1 MLLLDY
7 TREGWFDMFKVFID
21 GGEGTTGLRLAQRL
35 KQRSDIELLTIS
47 SDLRKNLDARLEKI
61 DLADVAFLCLPDAA
75 SREVAEAAKN
85 CDTKIID
92 TSTAFRCDPD
102 WAYGFPELGPQFL
115 HKIQTSN
122 RIANPGCHATG
133 SIAVLA
139 PLLKAGLIEKTGLYT
154 LTSLTGYSG
163 GGKKMIA
170 SYENLHDKELDAPR
184 IYALGQKHKHLPEIL
199 KYTGLEQSPI
209 FLPIVAPYYAGMLVT
224 AGFLMPADLSLAAI
238 RKLYADFYKDQ
249 KFITVET
256 GDEQPKMLGS
266 NTLAGKDSLK
276 IYICGNE
283 DRFTVSAQFDNLGKG
298 ASGAAIENMNIA
310 MGLAPETG
318 LEL

>member
-1 MLLLDY
+1 
-7 TREGWFDMFKVFID
+7 MFKVFID

-85 CDTKIID
+85 CDTRIID

-102 WAYGFPELGPQFL
+102 WAYGFPELGPRYL
-115 HKIQTSN
+115 HAIQSSR
-122 RIANPGCHATG
+122 RISNPGCHATG

-139 PLLKAGLIEKTGLYT
+139 PLVKAGLIEKTGLYT

-184 IYALGQKHKHLPEIL
+184 IYSLGQKHKHLPEIL

-224 AGFLMPADLSLAAI
+224 AGFLMPTDLSLSAI
-238 RKLYADFYKDQ
+238 RKLYQDFYRDQ

-256 GDEQPKMLGS
+256 SEEQPKMLGS
-266 NTLAGKDSLK
+266 NTLAGKDNMK

-283 DRFTVSAQFDNLGKG
+283 ERFTVSAQFDNLGKG

-310 MGLAPETG
+310 MGLDPATG

>member
-1 MLLLDY
+1 
-7 TREGWFDMFKVFID
+7 MFKVFID

-85 CDTKIID
+85 CDTRIID

-102 WAYGFPELGPQFL
+102 WAYGFPELGPRYL
-115 HKIQTSN
+115 HAIQSSR
-122 RIANPGCHATG
+122 RISNPGCHATG

-139 PLLKAGLIEKTGLYT
+139 PLVKAGLIEKTGLYT

-184 IYALGQKHKHLPEIL
+184 IYSLGQKHKHLPEIL

-224 AGFLMPADLSLAAI
+224 AGFLMPTDLSLAAI
-238 RKLYADFYKDQ
+238 RKLYQDFYRDQ
-249 KFITVET
+249 AFITVET
-256 GDEQPKMLGS
+256 SEEQPKMLGS
-266 NTLAGKDSLK
+266 NTLAGKDNLK

-283 DRFTVSAQFDNLGKG
+283 ERFTVSAQFDNLGKG

-310 MGLAPETG
+310 MGLDPATG

>member
-1 MLLLDY
+1 
-7 TREGWFDMFKVFID
+7 MFKVFID

-75 SREVAEAAKN
+75 SREVAQAAKD

-92 TSTAFRCDPD
+92 TSTAFRCDPN

-115 HKIQTSN
+115 HKIQSSN

-184 IYALGQKHKHLPEIL
+184 IYSLGQQHKHLPEIL

-238 RKLYADFYKDQ
+238 RKLYKDFYKDQ

-256 GDEQPKMLGS
+256 SDEQPKMLGS

-276 IYICGNE
+276 IYVCGNE
-283 DRFTVSAQFDNLGKG
+283 ERFTVSAQFDNLGKG

>member
-1 MLLLDY
+1 
-7 TREGWFDMFKVFID
+7 MFKVFID

-85 CDTKIID
+85 CDTRIID

-102 WAYGFPELGPQFL
+102 WAYGFPELGPRYL
-115 HKIQTSN
+115 HAIQSSR
-122 RIANPGCHATG
+122 RISNPGCHATG

-139 PLLKAGLIEKTGLYT
+139 PLVKAGLIEKTGLYT

-184 IYALGQKHKHLPEIL
+184 IYSLGQKHKHLPEIL
-199 KYTGLEQSPI
+199 KYTGLEQFPI

-224 AGFLMPADLSLAAI
+224 AGFLMPTDLSLAAI
-238 RKLYADFYKDQ
+238 RKLYQDFYRDQ
-249 KFITVET
+249 AFITVET
-256 GDEQPKMLGS
+256 SEEQPKMLAS
-266 NTLAGKDSLK
+266 NTLAGKDNLK

-283 DRFTVSAQFDNLGKG
+283 ERFTVSAQFDNLGKG

-310 MGLAPETG
+310 MGLDPATG

>member
-1 MLLLDY
+1 
-7 TREGWFDMFKVFID
+7 MFKVFID

-85 CDTKIID
+85 CDTRIID

-102 WAYGFPELGPQFL
+102 WAYGFPELGPRYL
-115 HKIQTSN
+115 HAIQSSH
-122 RIANPGCHATG
+122 RISNPGCHATG

-139 PLLKAGLIEKTGLYT
+139 PLVKAGLIEKTGLYT

-184 IYALGQKHKHLPEIL
+184 IYSLGQKHKHLPEIL

-209 FLPIVAPYYAGMLVT
+209 FLPIVAPYYAGMLAT
-224 AGFLMPADLSLAAI
+224 AGFLMPTDLSLSAI
-238 RKLYADFYKDQ
+238 RKLYQDFYRDQ
-249 KFITVET
+249 AFITVET
-256 GDEQPKMLGS
+256 SEEQPKMLGS
-266 NTLAGKDSLK
+266 NTLAGKDNMK

-283 DRFTVSAQFDNLGKG
+283 ERFTVSAQFDNLGKG

-310 MGLAPETG
+310 MGLDPATG

>member
-1 MLLLDY
+1 
-7 TREGWFDMFKVFID
+7 MFKVFID

-85 CDTKIID
+85 CDTRIID

-102 WAYGFPELGPQFL
+102 WAYGFPELGPRYL
-115 HKIQTSN
+115 HAIQSSH
-122 RIANPGCHATG
+122 RISNPGCHATG

-139 PLLKAGLIEKTGLYT
+139 PLVKAGLIEKTGLYT

-184 IYALGQKHKHLPEIL
+184 IYSLGQKHKHLPEIL

-224 AGFLMPADLSLAAI
+224 AGFLMPTDLSLSAI
-238 RKLYADFYKDQ
+238 RKLYQDFYRDQ
-249 KFITVET
+249 AFITVET
-256 GDEQPKMLGS
+256 SEEQPKMLGS
-266 NTLAGKDSLK
+266 NTLAGKDNMK

-283 DRFTVSAQFDNLGKG
+283 ERFTVSAQFDNLGKG

-310 MGLAPETG
+310 MGLDPATG

>member
-1 MLLLDY
+1 
-7 TREGWFDMFKVFID
+7 MFKVFID

-85 CDTKIID
+85 CDTRIID

-102 WAYGFPELGPQFL
+102 WAYGFPELGPRYL
-115 HKIQTSN
+115 HAIQSSR
-122 RIANPGCHATG
+122 RISNPGCHATG
-133 SIAVLA
+133 SIAILA
-139 PLLKAGLIEKTGLYT
+139 PLVKAGLIEKTGLYT

-184 IYALGQKHKHLPEIL
+184 IYSLGQKHKHLPEIL
-199 KYTGLEQSPI
+199 KYTGMEQSPI

-224 AGFLMPADLSLAAI
+224 AGFLMPTDLSLAAI
-238 RKLYADFYKDQ
+238 RKLYQDFYRDQ
-249 KFITVET
+249 AFITVET
-256 GDEQPKMLGS
+256 SEEQPKMLGS
-266 NTLAGKDSLK
+266 NTLAGKDNLK

-283 DRFTVSAQFDNLGKG
+283 ERFTVSAQFDNLGKG

-310 MGLAPETG
+310 MGLDPATG

>member
-1 MLLLDY
+1 
-7 TREGWFDMFKVFID
+7 MFKVFID

-75 SREVAEAAKN
+75 SREGAEAAKN
-85 CDTKIID
+85 CDTRIID

-102 WAYGFPELGPQFL
+102 WAYGFPELGPRYL
-115 HKIQTSN
+115 HAIQSSR
-122 RIANPGCHATG
+122 RISNPGCHATG

-139 PLLKAGLIEKTGLYT
+139 PLVKAGLIEKTGLYT

-184 IYALGQKHKHLPEIL
+184 IYSLGQKHKHLPEIL

-224 AGFLMPADLSLAAI
+224 AGFLMPTDLSLAAI
-238 RKLYADFYKDQ
+238 RKLYQDFYRDQ
-249 KFITVET
+249 AFITVET
-256 GDEQPKMLGS
+256 SEEQPKMLGS
-266 NTLAGKDSLK
+266 NTLAGKDNLK

-283 DRFTVSAQFDNLGKG
+283 ERFTVSAQFDNLGKG
-298 ASGAAIENMNIA
+298 ASGAAIENMNIS
-310 MGLAPETG
+310 MGLDPATG

>member
-1 MLLLDY
+1 
-7 TREGWFDMFKVFID
+7 MFKVFID

-85 CDTKIID
+85 CDTRIID

-102 WAYGFPELGPQFL
+102 WAYGFPELGPQYL
-115 HKIQTSN
+115 HAIQSSR
-122 RIANPGCHATG
+122 RISNPGCHATG

-139 PLLKAGLIEKTGLYT
+139 PLVKAGLIEKTGLYT

-184 IYALGQKHKHLPEIL
+184 IYSLGQKHKHLPEIL

-224 AGFLMPADLSLAAI
+224 AGFLMPTDLSLSAI
-238 RKLYADFYKDQ
+238 RKLYQDFYRDQ

-256 GDEQPKMLGS
+256 SEEQPKMLGS
-266 NTLAGKDSLK
+266 NTLAGKDNLK

-283 DRFTVSAQFDNLGKG
+283 ERFTVSAQFDNLGKG

-310 MGLAPETG
+310 MGLDPATG

>member
-1 MLLLDY
+1 
-7 TREGWFDMFKVFID
+7 MFKVFID

-85 CDTKIID
+85 CDTRIID

-102 WAYGFPELGPQFL
+102 WAYGFPELGPRYL
-115 HKIQTSN
+115 HAIQSSH
-122 RIANPGCHATG
+122 RISNPGCHATG

-139 PLLKAGLIEKTGLYT
+139 PLVKAGLIEKTGLYT

-184 IYALGQKHKHLPEIL
+184 IYSLGQKHKHLPEIL

-224 AGFLMPADLSLAAI
+224 AGFLMPTDLSLSAI
-238 RKLYADFYKDQ
+238 RKLYHDFYRDQ
-249 KFITVET
+249 AFITVET
-256 GDEQPKMLGS
+256 SEEQPKMLGS
-266 NTLAGKDSLK
+266 NTLAGKDNMK

-283 DRFTVSAQFDNLGKG
+283 ERFTVSAQFDNLGKG

-310 MGLAPETG
+310 MGLDPATG

>member
-1 MLLLDY
+1 
-7 TREGWFDMFKVFID
+7 MFKVFID

-85 CDTKIID
+85 CDTRIID

-102 WAYGFPELGPQFL
+102 WAYGFPELGPRYL
-115 HKIQTSN
+115 HAIQSSH
-122 RIANPGCHATG
+122 RISNPGCHATG

-139 PLLKAGLIEKTGLYT
+139 PLVKAGLIEKTGLYT

-184 IYALGQKHKHLPEIL
+184 IYSLGQKHKHLPEIL
-199 KYTGLEQSPI
+199 KYTGLEQFPI

-224 AGFLMPADLSLAAI
+224 AGFLMPTDLSLAAI
-238 RKLYADFYKDQ
+238 RKLYQDFYRDQ
-249 KFITVET
+249 AFITVET
-256 GDEQPKMLGS
+256 SEEQPKMLGS
-266 NTLAGKDSLK
+266 NTLAGKDNLK

-283 DRFTVSAQFDNLGKG
+283 ERFTVSAQFDNLGKG

-310 MGLAPETG
+310 MGLDPATG

>member
-1 MLLLDY
+1 
-7 TREGWFDMFKVFID
+7 MFKVFID

-61 DLADVAFLCLPDAA
+61 DLADVAFLCLPGAA

-85 CDTKIID
+85 CDTRIID

-102 WAYGFPELGPQFL
+102 WAYGFPELGPRYL
-115 HKIQTSN
+115 HAIQSSR
-122 RIANPGCHATG
+122 RISNPGCHATG

-139 PLLKAGLIEKTGLYT
+139 PLVKAGLIEKTGLYT

-184 IYALGQKHKHLPEIL
+184 IYSLGQKHKHLPEIL
-199 KYTGLEQSPI
+199 KYTGLEQFPI

-224 AGFLMPADLSLAAI
+224 AGFLMPTDLSLAAI
-238 RKLYADFYKDQ
+238 RKLYQDFYRDQ
-249 KFITVET
+249 AFITVET
-256 GDEQPKMLGS
+256 SEEQPKMLGS
-266 NTLAGKDSLK
+266 NTLAGKDNLK

-283 DRFTVSAQFDNLGKG
+283 ERFTVSAQFDNLGKG

-310 MGLAPETG
+310 MGLDPATG

>member
-1 MLLLDY
+1 
-7 TREGWFDMFKVFID
+7 MFKVFID

-85 CDTKIID
+85 CDTRIID

-102 WAYGFPELGPQFL
+102 WAYGFPELGPRYL
-115 HKIQTSN
+115 HAIQSSR
-122 RIANPGCHATG
+122 RISNPGCHATG

-139 PLLKAGLIEKTGLYT
+139 PLVKAGLIEKTGLYT

-184 IYALGQKHKHLPEIL
+184 IYSLGQKHKHLPEIL

-224 AGFLMPADLSLAAI
+224 AGFLMPTDLSLAAI
-238 RKLYADFYKDQ
+238 RKLYQDFYREQ
-249 KFITVET
+249 AFITVET
-256 GDEQPKMLGS
+256 SEEQPKMLGS
-266 NTLAGKDSLK
+266 NTLAGKDNLK

-283 DRFTVSAQFDNLGKG
+283 ERFTVSAQFDNLGKG

-310 MGLAPETG
+310 MGLDPATG

>member
-1 MLLLDY
+1 M
-7 TREGWFDMFKVFID
+7 
-21 GGEGTTGLRLAQRL
+21 
-35 KQRSDIELLTIS
+35 
-47 SDLRKNLDARLEKI
+47 
-61 DLADVAFLCLPDAA
+61 AFLCLPDAA

-85 CDTKIID
+85 CDTRIID

-102 WAYGFPELGPQFL
+102 WAYGFPELGPRYL
-115 HKIQTSN
+115 HAIQSSR
-122 RIANPGCHATG
+122 RISNPGCHATG

-139 PLLKAGLIEKTGLYT
+139 PLVKAGLIEKTGLYT

-184 IYALGQKHKHLPEIL
+184 IYSLGQKHKHLPEIL

-224 AGFLMPADLSLAAI
+224 AGFLMPTDLSLSAI
-238 RKLYADFYKDQ
+238 RKLYHDFYRDQ
-249 KFITVET
+249 AFITVET
-256 GDEQPKMLGS
+256 SEEQPKMLGS
-266 NTLAGKDSLK
+266 NTLAGKDNLK

-283 DRFTVSAQFDNLGKG
+283 ERFTVSAQFDNLGKG

-310 MGLAPETG
+310 MGLDPATG

>member
-1 MLLLDY
+1 
-7 TREGWFDMFKVFID
+7 MFKVFID

-85 CDTKIID
+85 CDTRIID

-102 WAYGFPELGPQFL
+102 WAYGFPELGPRYL
-115 HKIQTSN
+115 HAIQSSR
-122 RIANPGCHATG
+122 RISNPGCHATG

-139 PLLKAGLIEKTGLYT
+139 PLVKAGLIEKTGLYT

-184 IYALGQKHKHLPEIL
+184 IYSLGQKHKHLPEIL

-224 AGFLMPADLSLAAI
+224 AGFLMPTDLSLAAI
-238 RKLYADFYKDQ
+238 RKLYADFFKEQ
-249 KFITVET
+249 PFVTVET

-266 NTLAGKDSLK
+266 NTLAGKDNMK

-283 DRFTVSAQFDNLGKG
+283 ERFTVSAQFDNLGKG

-310 MGLAPETG
+310 MGLDSTTG

>member
-1 MLLLDY
+1 M
-7 TREGWFDMFKVFID
+7 
-21 GGEGTTGLRLAQRL
+21 
-35 KQRSDIELLTIS
+35 
-47 SDLRKNLDARLEKI
+47 
-61 DLADVAFLCLPDAA
+61 AFLCLPDAA

-85 CDTKIID
+85 CDTRIID

-102 WAYGFPELGPQFL
+102 WAYGFPELGPRYL
-115 HKIQTSN
+115 HAIQSSR
-122 RIANPGCHATG
+122 RISNPGCHATG

-139 PLLKAGLIEKTGLYT
+139 PLVKAGLIEKTGLYT

-184 IYALGQKHKHLPEIL
+184 IYSLGQKHKHLPEIL

-224 AGFLMPADLSLAAI
+224 AGFLMPTDLSLSAI
-238 RKLYADFYKDQ
+238 RKLYQDFYRDQ

-256 GDEQPKMLGS
+256 SEEQPKMLGS
-266 NTLAGKDSLK
+266 NTLAGKDNMK

-283 DRFTVSAQFDNLGKG
+283 ERFTVSAQFDNLGKG

-310 MGLAPETG
+310 MGLDPATG

>member
-1 MLLLDY
+1 
-7 TREGWFDMFKVFID
+7 MFKVFID

-85 CDTKIID
+85 CDTRIID

-102 WAYGFPELGPQFL
+102 WAYGFPELGPRYL
-115 HKIQTSN
+115 HAIQSSR
-122 RIANPGCHATG
+122 RISNPGCHATG

-139 PLLKAGLIEKTGLYT
+139 PLVKAGLIEKTGLYT

-184 IYALGQKHKHLPEIL
+184 IYSLGQKHKHLPEIL

-224 AGFLMPADLSLAAI
+224 AGFLMPTDLSLSAI
-238 RKLYADFYKDQ
+238 RKLYHDFYRDQ
-249 KFITVET
+249 AFITVET
-256 GDEQPKMLGS
+256 SEEQPKMLGS
-266 NTLAGKDSLK
+266 NTLAGKDNLK

-283 DRFTVSAQFDNLGKG
+283 ERFTVSAQFDTLGKG

-310 MGLAPETG
+310 MGLDPATG

>member
-1 MLLLDY
+1 
-7 TREGWFDMFKVFID
+7 MFKVFID

-85 CDTKIID
+85 CDTRIID

-102 WAYGFPELGPQFL
+102 WAYGFPELGPQYL
-115 HKIQTSN
+115 HAIQSSR
-122 RIANPGCHATG
+122 RISNPGCHATG

-139 PLLKAGLIEKTGLYT
+139 PLVKAGLIEKTGLYT

-184 IYALGQKHKHLPEIL
+184 IYSLGQKHKHLPEIL

-224 AGFLMPADLSLAAI
+224 AGFLMPTDLSLAAI
-238 RKLYADFYKDQ
+238 RKLYQDFYRDQ
-249 KFITVET
+249 AFITVET
-256 GDEQPKMLGS
+256 SEEQPKMLGS
-266 NTLAGKDSLK
+266 NTLAGKDNMK

-283 DRFTVSAQFDNLGKG
+283 ERFTVSAQFDNLGKG

-310 MGLAPETG
+310 MGLDPATG

>member
-1 MLLLDY
+1 
-7 TREGWFDMFKVFID
+7 MFKVFID

-85 CDTKIID
+85 CDTRIID

-102 WAYGFPELGPQFL
+102 WAYGFPELGPRYL
-115 HKIQTSN
+115 HAIQSSR
-122 RIANPGCHATG
+122 RISNPGCHATG

-139 PLLKAGLIEKTGLYT
+139 PLVKAGLIEKTGLYT

-184 IYALGQKHKHLPEIL
+184 IYSLGQKHKHLPEIL

-224 AGFLMPADLSLAAI
+224 AGFLMPTDLSLSAI
-238 RKLYADFYKDQ
+238 RKLYHDFYRDQ
-249 KFITVET
+249 AFITVET
-256 GDEQPKMLGS
+256 SEEQPKILGS
-266 NTLAGKDSLK
+266 NTLAGKDNMK

-283 DRFTVSAQFDNLGKG
+283 ERFTVSAQFDNLGKG

-310 MGLAPETG
+310 MGLDPATG

>member
-1 MLLLDY
+1 
-7 TREGWFDMFKVFID
+7 MFKVFID

-85 CDTKIID
+85 CDTRIID

-102 WAYGFPELGPQFL
+102 WAYGFPELGPRYL
-115 HKIQTSN
+115 HAIQSSR
-122 RIANPGCHATG
+122 RISNPGCHATG

-139 PLLKAGLIEKTGLYT
+139 PLVKAGLIEKTGLYT

-184 IYALGQKHKHLPEIL
+184 IYSLGQKHKHLPEIL

-224 AGFLMPADLSLAAI
+224 AGFLMPTDLSLSAI
-238 RKLYADFYKDQ
+238 RKLYHDFYRDQ
-249 KFITVET
+249 AFITVET
-256 GDEQPKMLGS
+256 SEEQPKMLGS
-266 NTLAGKDSLK
+266 NTLAGKDNMK

-283 DRFTVSAQFDNLGKG
+283 ERFTVSAQFDNLGKG

-310 MGLAPETG
+310 MGLDPATG

>member
-1 MLLLDY
+1 
-7 TREGWFDMFKVFID
+7 MFKVFID

-85 CDTKIID
+85 CDTRIID

-102 WAYGFPELGPQFL
+102 WAYGFPELGPRYL
-115 HKIQTSN
+115 HAIQSSR
-122 RIANPGCHATG
+122 RISNPGCHATG

-139 PLLKAGLIEKTGLYT
+139 PLVKAGLIEKTGLYT

-184 IYALGQKHKHLPEIL
+184 IYSLGQKHKHLPEIL

-224 AGFLMPADLSLAAI
+224 AGFLMPTDLSLAAI
-238 RKLYADFYKDQ
+238 RKLYQDFYRDQ
-249 KFITVET
+249 AFITVET
-256 GDEQPKMLGS
+256 SEEQPKMLGS
-266 NTLAGKDSLK
+266 NTLAGKDNLK

-283 DRFTVSAQFDNLGKG
+283 ERFTVSAQFDNLGKG
-298 ASGAAIENMNIA
+298 ASGAAIENMNIS
-310 MGLAPETG
+310 MGLDPATG

>member
-1 MLLLDY
+1 
-7 TREGWFDMFKVFID
+7 MFKVFID

-85 CDTKIID
+85 CDTRIID

-102 WAYGFPELGPQFL
+102 WAYGFPELGPQYL
-115 HKIQTSN
+115 HAIQNSR
-122 RIANPGCHATG
+122 RISNPGCHATG

-139 PLLKAGLIEKTGLYT
+139 PLVKAGLIEKTGLYT

-184 IYALGQKHKHLPEIL
+184 IYSLGQKHKHLPEIL

-224 AGFLMPADLSLAAI
+224 AGFLMPTDLSLSAI
-238 RKLYADFYKDQ
+238 RKLYHDFYRDQ
-249 KFITVET
+249 AFITVET
-256 GDEQPKMLGS
+256 SEAQPKMLGS
-266 NTLAGKDSLK
+266 NTLAGKDNLK

-283 DRFTVSAQFDNLGKG
+283 ERFTVSAQFDNLGKG

-310 MGLAPETG
+310 MGLDPATG

>member
-1 MLLLDY
+1 
-7 TREGWFDMFKVFID
+7 MFKVFID

-85 CDTKIID
+85 CDTRIID

-102 WAYGFPELGPQFL
+102 WAYGFPELGPRYL
-115 HKIQTSN
+115 HAIQSSH
-122 RIANPGCHATG
+122 RISNPGCHATG

-139 PLLKAGLIEKTGLYT
+139 PLVKAGLIEKTGLYT

-184 IYALGQKHKHLPEIL
+184 IYSLGQKHKHLPEIL

-224 AGFLMPADLSLAAI
+224 AGFLMPTDLSLSAI
-238 RKLYADFYKDQ
+238 RKLYQDFYRDQ

-256 GDEQPKMLGS
+256 SEEQPKMLGS
-266 NTLAGKDSLK
+266 NTLAGKDNMK

-283 DRFTVSAQFDNLGKG
+283 ERFTVSAQFDNLGKG

-310 MGLAPETG
+310 MGLDPATG

>member
-1 MLLLDY
+1 
-7 TREGWFDMFKVFID
+7 MFKVFID

-85 CDTKIID
+85 CDTRIID

-102 WAYGFPELGPQFL
+102 WAYGFPELGPRYL
-115 HKIQTSN
+115 HAIQSSR
-122 RIANPGCHATG
+122 RISNPGCHATG

-139 PLLKAGLIEKTGLYT
+139 PLVKAGLIEKTGLYI

-184 IYALGQKHKHLPEIL
+184 IYSLGQKHKHLPEIL

-224 AGFLMPADLSLAAI
+224 AGFLMPTDLSLAAI
-238 RKLYADFYKDQ
+238 RKLYQDFYRDQ
-249 KFITVET
+249 AFITVET
-256 GDEQPKMLGS
+256 SEEQPKMLGS
-266 NTLAGKDSLK
+266 NTLAGKDNLK

-283 DRFTVSAQFDNLGKG
+283 ERFTVSAQFDNLGKG

-310 MGLAPETG
+310 MGLDPATG

>member
-1 MLLLDY
+1 
-7 TREGWFDMFKVFID
+7 MFKVFID

-85 CDTKIID
+85 CDTRIID

-102 WAYGFPELGPQFL
+102 WAYGFPELGPRYL
-115 HKIQTSN
+115 HAIQSSH
-122 RIANPGCHATG
+122 RISNPGCHATG

-139 PLLKAGLIEKTGLYT
+139 PLVKAGLIEKTGLYT

-184 IYALGQKHKHLPEIL
+184 IYSLGQKHKHLPEIL

-224 AGFLMPADLSLAAI
+224 AGFLMPTDLSLAAI
-238 RKLYADFYKDQ
+238 RKLYQDFYRDQ
-249 KFITVET
+249 AFITVET
-256 GDEQPKMLGS
+256 SEEQPKMLAS
-266 NTLAGKDSLK
+266 NTLAGKDNLK

-283 DRFTVSAQFDNLGKG
+283 ERFTVSAQFDNLGKG

-310 MGLAPETG
+310 MGLDPATG

>member
-1 MLLLDY
+1 
-7 TREGWFDMFKVFID
+7 MFKVFID

-85 CDTKIID
+85 CDTRIID

-102 WAYGFPELGPQFL
+102 WAYGFPELGPRYL
-115 HKIQTSN
+115 HAIQSSR
-122 RIANPGCHATG
+122 RISNPGCHATG

-139 PLLKAGLIEKTGLYT
+139 PLVKAGLIEKTGLYT

-184 IYALGQKHKHLPEIL
+184 IYSLGQKHKHLPEIL

-224 AGFLMPADLSLAAI
+224 AGFLMPTDLSLAAI
-238 RKLYADFYKDQ
+238 RKLYHDFYRDQ
-249 KFITVET
+249 AFITVET
-256 GDEQPKMLGS
+256 SEEQPKMLGS
-266 NTLAGKDSLK
+266 NTLAGKDNLK

-283 DRFTVSAQFDNLGKG
+283 ERFTVSAQFDNLGKG

-310 MGLAPETG
+310 MGLDPATG

>member
-1 MLLLDY
+1 
-7 TREGWFDMFKVFID
+7 MFKVFID

-85 CDTKIID
+85 CDTRIID

-102 WAYGFPELGPQFL
+102 WAYGFPELGPRYL
-115 HKIQTSN
+115 HAIQSSR
-122 RIANPGCHATG
+122 RISNPGCHATG

-139 PLLKAGLIEKTGLYT
+139 PLVKAGLIEKTGLYT

-184 IYALGQKHKHLPEIL
+184 IYSLGQKHKHLPEIL

-224 AGFLMPADLSLAAI
+224 AGFLMPTDLSLSAI
-238 RKLYADFYKDQ
+238 RKLYQDFYRDQ

-256 GDEQPKMLGS
+256 SEEQPKMLGS
-266 NTLAGKDSLK
+266 NTLAGKDNLK

-283 DRFTVSAQFDNLGKG
+283 ERFTVSAQFDNLGKG

-310 MGLAPETG
+310 MGLDPATG